1 MIKKIFFILLT
12 LLVTVSPIFGKTQ
25 DVDILKSRNS
35 KSATMNGK
43 KYHYDIENS
52 IYIGKFNGVQSY
64 IAFIKP
70 QNKPNKTFVGYFN
83 PISGDKIINAYNGLL
98 NAFKDNEN
106 FIQMNDA
113 RWISSYTDIDFNNVK
128 NCHYPIQHGVKDSMN
143 MYIVDGTSMQAIAGS
158 KSCVYIRQTRD
169 DVNAAFYPVPN
180 IKQLPEKF
188 TAIHLCPRN
197 KVVSGTFY
205 KIWGLTKK

>member
-98 NAFKDNEN
+98 NAFKDS
-106 FIQMNDA
+106 QLHPP
-113 RWISSYTDIDFNNVK
+113 K
-128 NCHYPIQHGVKDSMN
+128 GGCL
-143 MYIVDGTSMQAIAGS
+143 S
-158 KSCVYIRQTRD
+158 K
-169 DVNAAFYPVPN
+169 
-180 IKQLPEKF
+180 
-188 TAIHLCPRN
+188 
-197 KVVSGTFY
+197 G
-205 KIWGLTKK
+205 